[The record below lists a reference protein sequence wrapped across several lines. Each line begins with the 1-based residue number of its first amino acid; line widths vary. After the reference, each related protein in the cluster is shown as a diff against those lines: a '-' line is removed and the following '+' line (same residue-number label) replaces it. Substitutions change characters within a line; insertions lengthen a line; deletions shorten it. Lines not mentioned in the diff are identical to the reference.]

1 MTFMKRSHILMALS
15 FLIAVCLTSSPAP
28 TVYATGVQTIDIGNR
43 QAVLDSYA
51 LEFGRVEPE
60 MGFTGNIATCTPGT
74 TSSAFQLSVLQR
86 VNWYRMMA
94 GLPSVGYNS
103 SHHAAAQA
111 GTLISAAEGALTH
124 TPAANARCYT
134 SLGYTGTS
142 SSNLALGITG
152 IKAIDAYIDDQGDNN
167 TFVGHRRW
175 ILSRELRNVATGDTP
190 QISTPGKTY
199 NASNALYVFDTQS
212 PVSARDGGVAWPPPG
227 YVPAPSVYAR
237 WSYVLL
243 GANFTNAQVV
253 VTGPDGPVSTSIQNR
268 SDFMGPGIVFTPNII
283 PSRVA
288 DKTYTVVISGI
299 TGASSSTVTYSTT
312 LIPVNSAPDLASVNV
327 VGHRCS
333 GSALYFFAQFADREN
348 DEFRINVDSAA
359 SDVKHFSVTPSVSE
373 KFLLFS
379 AKSTLDPM
387 RQSFTIPI
395 GLTDQYGLTRS
406 LNVVVNVP
414 SPKSTTLCAPRTP
427 AIKRIRSG
435 TKVSWQ
441 TVPLGARATK
451 FIVKLSPSGKTC
463 STRSTSCTIAGLKKG
478 TYNVTITA
486 SRKGSKTVSTTK
498 RLTVK

>member
-1 MTFMKRSHILMALS
+1 MIARRTLSLSLALAIVVVA
-15 FLIAVCLTSSPAP
+15 LPADYQP
-28 TVYATGVQTIDIGNR
+28 VRASGPASIDITNR
-43 QAVLDSYA
+43 QAVLDAYA

-94 GLPSVGYNS
+94 GLPNVGYNS
-103 SHHAAAQA
+103 THHAAAQA

-124 TPAANARCYT
+124 TPSANARCYT

-142 SSNLALGITG
+142 SSNLALGLSGT
-152 IKAIDAYIDDQGDNN
+152 KAIDAYIDDEGDNN

-175 ILSRELRNVATGDTP
+175 ILSRELRNVATGDSP
-190 QISTPGKTY
+190 QISTPTKTY
-199 NASNALYVFDTQS
+199 WASNALFVFDTQN

-243 GANFTNAQVV
+243 GADFTNAQVV
-253 VTGPDGPVSTSIQNR
+253 VTGPDGPVSTSIQSR
-268 SDFMGPGIVFTPNII
+268 SDFMGPGIVFTPNIVR
-283 PSRVA
+283 SRVA

-299 TGASSSTVTYSTT
+299 TGAPSSTVTYSTT
-312 LIPVNSAPDLASVNV
+312 LVPINSAPSLASVDVN
-327 VGHRCS
+327 GHRCS
-333 GSALYFFAQFADREN
+333 GTALFFTAQFADREN
-348 DEFRINVDSAA
+348 DGFTIKWDTSAR
-359 SDVKHFSVTPSVSE
+359 DLRYFTVMPSVSE
-373 KFLLFS
+373 KSLFFS

-387 RQSFTIPI
+387 RESFTFPI
-395 GLTDQYGLTRS
+395 IITDQYGATS
-406 LNVVVNVP
+406 SSNVVANIP
-414 SPKSTTLCAPRTP
+414 SPRSTTLCAPRSP
-427 AIKRIRSG
+427 VVKRTRSG

-441 TVPLGARATK
+441 TVPLGAKATK
-451 FIVKLSPSGKTC
+451 FVVKLSPSGKTC
-463 STRSTSCTIAGLKKG
+463 TTRSTSCSIAGLKKG

-486 SRKGSKTVSTTK
+486 SRKGSTTVSTTK